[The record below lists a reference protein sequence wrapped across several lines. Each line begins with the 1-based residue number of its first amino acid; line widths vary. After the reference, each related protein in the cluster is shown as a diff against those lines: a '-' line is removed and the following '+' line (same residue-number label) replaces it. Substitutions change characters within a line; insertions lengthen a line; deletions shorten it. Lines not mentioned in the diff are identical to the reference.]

1 MKVTVVNQ
9 LVKILM
15 VDVPSG
21 LRNLLQDV
29 IQHQENMLVVGEPF
43 DPIDLLLTVNETDA
57 DVVIMGH
64 PQADSMPGICTHLLT
79 EFPILLILIVSTI
92 DQRAFL
98 YRRKITQEEVSYT
111 IPEDL
116 IARVNE
122 AYSAIN

>member
-1 MKVTVVNQ
+1 VNQ

-29 IQHQENMLVVGEPF
+29 IQRQENMLVVGEAF

-64 PQADSMPGICTHLLT
+64 SQADSMPGICTHLLI
-79 EFPILLILIVSTI
+79 EFPILLVLIVSTI
-92 DQRAFL
+92 DERAFL
-98 YRRKITQEEVSYT
+98 YRRQITQEEVSYT

-122 AYSAIN
+122 AYSGIN

>member
-1 MKVTVVNQ
+1 VNQ

-29 IQHQENMLVVGEPF
+29 IQRQENMLVVGEAF

-64 PQADSMPGICTHLLT
+64 SQADSMPGICTHLLI
-79 EFPILLILIVSTI
+79 EFPILLVLTVSTI

-98 YRRKITQEEVSYT
+98 YRRQITQEEVSYT

-122 AYSAIN
+122 AYSGIN

>member
-1 MKVTVVNQ
+1 VSQ

-29 IQHQENMLVVGEPF
+29 IQRRENMLVVGEAF
-43 DPIDLLLTVNETDA
+43 DPIDLLLAVNETDA
-57 DVVIMGH
+57 NVVIMGH
-64 PQADSMPGICTHLLT
+64 PQADRMPGICTHLLA
-79 EFPILLILIVSTI
+79 EFPILSFLIVSTT

-98 YRRKITQEEVSYT
+98 YERKITREEVSYT

-116 IARVNE
+116 IAKVNE
-122 AYSAIN
+122 AYPAIY

>member
-1 MKVTVVNQ
+1 VNQ

-15 VDVPSG
+15 VDVPNG
-21 LRNLLQDV
+21 LSNLLQDV
-29 IQHQENMLVVGEPF
+29 IQRQTNMLVVGEAF

-64 PQADSMPGICTHLLT
+64 PQAESMPGICTHLLT

>member
-1 MKVTVVNQ
+1 MSQ

-15 VDVPSG
+15 VDVPSN

-29 IQHQENMLVVGEPF
+29 IQRQENMLVVGEAF
-43 DPIDLLLTVNETDA
+43 DPIDLLLTVHETDA

-64 PQADSMPGICTHLLT
+64 PQADRMPGICTHLLA

-98 YRRKITQEEVSYT
+98 YERKITQEEVSYT

-122 AYSAIN
+122 AYTAIN